1 MSPRNRFRT
10 TKITPAKLKSRK
22 LSLIFFL
29 QLTEIRAV
37 SVGCGKAISAVGADK
52 DCVEISV
59 LLK

>member
-1 MSPRNRFRT
+1 M
-10 TKITPAKLKSRK
+10 
-22 LSLIFFL
+22 FFL
-29 QLTEIRAV
+29 QLTEIHAV